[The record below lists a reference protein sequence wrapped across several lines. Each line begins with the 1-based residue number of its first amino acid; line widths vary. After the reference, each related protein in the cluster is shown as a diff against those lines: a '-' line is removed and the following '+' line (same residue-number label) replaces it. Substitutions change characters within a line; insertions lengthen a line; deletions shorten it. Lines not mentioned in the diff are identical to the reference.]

1 MIKCPRCN
9 LEQKESSQ
17 CEYCGLVVEEFKEP
31 ARASKPVRS
40 KKTLLA
46 AVVLVAIG
54 ALLFTYFLNFYPKQ
68 PGEKPTSVERSNA
81 FAPKTGEDGL
91 RTAAK
96 KLSGDLGIV
105 ENYTRGHTKGSIIA
119 MVIFSVVGLGYFT
132 YGKKSK
138 QFLMLICGVALMGY
152 SYFVDGIL
160 YIILIGVGLSAIP
173 FILGRK

>member
-1 MIKCPRCN
+1 MTICPRCN

-17 CEYCGLVVEEFKEP
+17 CQYCGLVFEEFREP
-31 ARASKPVRS
+31 TRAYRS
-40 KKTLLA
+40 ALSRKTVLVT
-46 AVVLVAIG
+46 VVLVASM
-54 ALLFTYFLNFYPKQ
+54 ALLAAYLINFYQNQ
-68 PGEKPTSVERSNA
+68 PGEKPTDVEQSNA
-81 FAPKTGEDGL
+81 PAQKTGEDGL

-105 ENYTRGHTKGSIIA
+105 EDFAKGHTKRSIIA
-119 MVIFSVVGLGYFT
+119 MVIFSVIGLGYFT

-160 YIILIGVGLSAIP
+160 YIILIGVGLMAIP